1 MPLIARLAPL
11 LLLPL
16 LAGCEP
22 VDPGV
27 GPVCAAAELQGLV
40 GQPEALAHTLE
51 NPSGAIRI
59 IRPGQAVTMD
69 YSPSRL
75 NVEIGADGRVASV
88 HCG

>member
-1 MPLIARLAPL
+1 MTLIARLAPL

-22 VDPGV
+22 AVTGS
-27 GPVCAAAELQGLV
+27 VCPAAELQGLV
-40 GQPEALAHTLE
+40 GQPEALAQTVV
-51 NPSGAIRI
+51 NPVGATRI
-59 IRPGQAVTMD
+59 IRPGEAVTLD

-75 NVEIGADGRVASV
+75 NIEIGADGRIASV